1 MENMKGRS
9 VFAFGEVGLVTS
21 VGVQRGLGGQA
32 MSCEVD
38 LHGTGGRG
46 VCWLLVRLVFHVD
59 YGVLLAFRLVFWLE
73 FLEGLESFLE
83 EVLVDRIQV

>member
-1 MENMKGRS
+1 
-9 VFAFGEVGLVTS
+9 
-21 VGVQRGLGGQA
+21 

-46 VCWLLVRLVFHVD
+46 ICWLLVRLVFHVD

-83 EVLVDRIQV
+83 EVLVDRIQVGKDR